1 MVLLILSGV
10 WKGNSDSMVV
20 SFPGAVFSLLS
31 LYLSPSF
38 IIACA
43 SKMDKMEVL
52 VCKAMLHKYLCSKL
66 QDVLAVE
73 GSQTEATS
81 ELSSGNICD

>member
-1 MVLLILSGV
+1 
-10 WKGNSDSMVV
+10 
-20 SFPGAVFSLLS
+20 
-31 LYLSPSF
+31 
-38 IIACA
+38 
-43 SKMDKMEVL
+43 MDKMEVL
-52 VCKAMLHKYLCSKL
+52 MCKAMLHKYLCSKL